1 MDSATVKATQEYD
14 DLCGKLGQVNSD
26 LTAAEERQK
35 SATLLAS
42 KELELQNER
51 LKAQYQSQLDAELDE
66 MRSKHPLTTHRA
78 ILEDLQQ
85 QIADAKRVLSIH
97 HEEVKAAEEEEDFNA
112 AHSLPLSILDQ

>member
-1 MDSATVKATQEYD
+1 M
-14 DLCGKLGQVNSD
+14 GQVNND
-26 LTAAEERQK
+26 LAAAEERQK

-51 LKAQYQSQLDAELDE
+51 LKAQYQSQLDAELVE
-66 MRSKHPLTTHRA
+66 MCSKHPLTSHRA
-78 ILEDLQQ
+78 ILEDLQR

-112 AHSLPLSILDQ
+112 THSLPLSIPDQ

>member
-1 MDSATVKATQEYD
+1 
-14 DLCGKLGQVNSD
+14 
-26 LTAAEERQK
+26 
-35 SATLLAS
+35 
-42 KELELQNER
+42 
-51 LKAQYQSQLDAELDE
+51 

-112 AHSLPLSILDQ
+112 AHSLPLTIPDQ